1 MLWQKCYEGNNYE
14 KKKKN
19 PEQNRQM
26 EKIQSLIT
34 LIYLRSVRN
43 LISPAVNDI
52 FPQLISFYLLINGKQ
67 QTIK

>member
-14 KKKKN
+14 KKKN